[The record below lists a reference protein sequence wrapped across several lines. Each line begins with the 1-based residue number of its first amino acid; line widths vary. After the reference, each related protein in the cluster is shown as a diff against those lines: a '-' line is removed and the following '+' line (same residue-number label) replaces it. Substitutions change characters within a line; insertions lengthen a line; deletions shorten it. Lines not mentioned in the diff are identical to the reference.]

1 MNSNSASTGA
11 SGNCST
17 ISLDSIPRHSPDTAS
32 RVVDGEALIVRLSD
46 NVVMILNAVG
56 SRIWELVDGRRSLR
70 AIVGQIQTE
79 FDAELDVLERDAL
92 TFTEELVE
100 RRLLTVNS

>member
-1 MNSNSASTGA
+1 
-11 SGNCST
+11 
-17 ISLDSIPRHSPDTAS
+17 
-32 RVVDGEALIVRLSD
+32 
-46 NVVMILNAVG
+46 MILNAVG